1 MRAGS
6 SSKAARPS
14 LICLHG
20 FAQRGDSW
28 AAVADRFGRRGW
40 DVDAPDLPA
49 LIDGRGEAADPLDA
63 VCAGVASL
71 VRDLFRKTRSKPIL
85 VGYSMGGRIA
95 LETVL
100 RADAA
105 SLQEGAEHAL
115 PIAGLVL
122 ESAGLGPADD
132 AERDGLRRRNE
143 EWAARVCSEGVEAFM
158 DWWEALPLFASQRLL
173 SDETRASLREG
184 RLRNDPATLALELS
198 GWGQHRQSARSTALA
213 CLNGLAARGVASA
226 FFAGALDRKYCAVAE
241 EVRAAAPATTV
252 RIFPGAGHNIHLED
266 PEGYVR
272 ALAEWCENPLLQA
285 TPTCG

>member
-14 LICLHG
+14 LVCLHG
-20 FAQRGDSW
+20 FAQQGDLW
-28 AAVADRFGRRGW
+28 AVIADRLARRGW
-40 DVDAPDLPA
+40 DVVAPDLPA
-49 LIDGRGEAADPLDA
+49 LIDGRDGGADPLDA
-63 VCAGVASL
+63 VCAGVSSF
-71 VRDLFRKTRSKPIL
+71 VRDLFRTTGVKPFL

-95 LETVL
+95 LEAVL

-105 SLQEGAEHAL
+105 PSQESAEHAL
-115 PIAGLVL
+115 PIAGFVL

-132 AERDGLRRRNE
+132 AERDAFRRRNE
-143 EWAARVCSEGVEAFM
+143 EWAARACSEGVEAFM
-158 DWWEALPLFASQRLL
+158 DWWEALPLFASQRSL
-173 SDETRASLREG
+173 SDGARAVLREG

-198 GWGQHRQSARSTALA
+198 GWGQHRQSVRPTALA

-226 FFAGALDRKYCAVAE
+226 YFAGALDRKYCAVAE
-241 EVRAAAPATTV
+241 EVRAAAPATAV
-252 RIFPGAGHNIHLED
+252 RIIPGVGHNIHLED

-272 ALAEWCENPLLQA
+272 ALAEWCENPLLQT